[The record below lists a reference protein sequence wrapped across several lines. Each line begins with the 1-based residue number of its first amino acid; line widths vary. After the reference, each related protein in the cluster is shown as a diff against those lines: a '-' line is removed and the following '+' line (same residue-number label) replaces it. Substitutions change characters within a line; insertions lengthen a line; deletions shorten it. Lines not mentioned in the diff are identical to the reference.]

1 MNIAILHPSFEG
13 SAAPFKG
20 LDPVGDPSRY
30 LPGPIYTH
38 VNVAK
43 ATAVR
48 QVSEIARLSV
58 DVAINLCDG
67 AWDEDRPG
75 IEVVQTLERLN
86 IAFTGAGSTFY
97 EPSREAMKMAC
108 HSAGGRFPPYV
119 LARRLEDAERAL
131 ARLRFPMIVKHRNS
145 YSSIGLT
152 RDCRVTDAE
161 ALRREVSRFL
171 ADYGGALIEEFI
183 VGREFTVLVAEARD
197 PSEEAWALE
206 PIEFVFPEGE
216 SFKHFD
222 LKWKNFAAMT
232 ARAVDDG
239 PLRSRLQEAAALTF
253 AALGGSG
260 YGRCDLRVDDQGQV
274 YLLEINPNCGVFYP
288 DGQFGSAD
296 LILARDPAGHRGFL
310 EHLLACAVR
319 RRERRRRPWEV
330 QFDRVGGFGM
340 FATSAIRAGEVVE
353 RYEERAH
360 VLASRGHVER
370 QWRGLR
376 RRWFEQYA
384 WPLSSEVHVLWSD
397 NPDDWRP
404 INHSCDPNTWLEGLD
419 LVARRDIAAG
429 DELTIDYASFCGP
442 SMSPFECTCRAPEC
456 RRVIRASDHM
466 LPAVR
471 ARYGDH
477 VSDFVRAAWRSIAPD
492 WRPALEVV
500 PNALGVGAM
509 ARRAWRAGDAIS
521 PLTWTASQSEPSKW
535 TVQRRPGEHAEPL
548 PFELRYINHS
558 CRPNVHFDVEGGV
571 LRALRDIEPGDELG
585 AFYPATEWDMV
596 VTFDCRCGAG
606 TCLGRIEGASR
617 IPVDVLERYTLSE
630 SVREKLAG
638 ARAVASG

>member
-1 MNIAILHPSFEG
+1 MYIAILHPSYEG

-20 LDPVGDPSRY
+20 FDPFCDPSRY

-48 QVSEIARLSV
+48 QVSEIARLGV

-119 LARRLEDAERAL
+119 RARRMEDAERAL

-152 RDCRVTDAE
+152 RDSRVTDAE

-183 VGREFTVLVAEARD
+183 EGREFTVLVAEARD

-222 LKWKNFAAMT
+222 LKWKEFGAMT
-232 ARAVDDG
+232 TRAVGDA
-239 PLRSRLQEAAALTF
+239 PLRRRLQEAAALTF

-260 YGRCDLRVDDQGQV
+260 YGRCDLRVDERGQV
-274 YLLEINPNCGVFYP
+274 YLLEINPNCAVFYP

-319 RRERRRRPWEV
+319 RREGLRRPWEV

-340 FATSAIRAGEVVE
+340 FATSSIRAGEVVE

-360 VLASRGHVER
+360 VLASRGYVDR

-384 WPLSSEVHVLWSD
+384 WPLSNDVHVLWSD

-442 SMSPFECTCRAPEC
+442 SMSPFECACRAAEC
-456 RRVIRASDHM
+456 RRVILASDHM

-521 PLTWTASQSEPSKW
+521 PLTWTAPQSEPSKW
-535 TVQRRPGEHAEPL
+535 TVQCGPGAHAEPL
-548 PFELRYINHS
+548 PFELRYVNHS
-558 CRPNVHFDVEGGV
+558 CRPNVHFDVDGGV

-585 AFYPATEWDMV
+585 AFYPATEWDLAV
-596 VTFDCRCGAG
+596 PFDCRCGADA
-606 TCLGRIEGASR
+606 CLGHIEGASR

-630 SVREKLAG
+630 IVRQKLAG
-638 ARAVASG
+638 ARAVVSR